1 MSAQTKSASMD
12 NAVTEKIV
20 NIHTMIVFGV
30 CIVFGAVNLIS
41 GAVLIGIVTLLM
53 GIAVPTAVFF
63 IKKRA
68 PLSLCGTIL
77 SQVQLLTI
85 ILISTAKHELHY
97 MFPLILASMAI
108 AAIYYNQRNLIIHW
122 VVMDIACLTGML
134 FRPVFYAGADI
145 GLLIKGIIG
154 INTGA
159 ALICYLTKC
168 MLGFIEASRRANEET
183 KRLLEQV
190 NEQMQNSEK
199 LMEHQNNVVVQIAN
213 ISEKLGGSVS
223 LMEQVSSSLNATAND
238 QHNIVQDIVED
249 ITNITSEAEKSIE
262 QSEKASEA
270 AKSSTYMLLENNF
283 EVKNMVSAMG
293 EITDASRKIESII
306 KTIEDIAFQT
316 NILALNAAVEAAR
329 AGAAGKGFGV
339 VADEVRNLATKS
351 AEAAKNTSD
360 LIQTTIKAVDHGTL
374 LAENVAKRME
384 DVLSLAQESA
394 KQSAA
399 IMKLTESQ
407 ANSARSVESKM
418 QRISESAMNSL
429 QTAEEN
435 VQISQAISDQVYKMR
450 SITKI
455 D

>member
-1 MSAQTKSASMD
+1 
-12 NAVTEKIV
+12 
-20 NIHTMIVFGV
+20 
-30 CIVFGAVNLIS
+30 
-41 GAVLIGIVTLLM
+41 
-53 GIAVPTAVFF
+53 
-63 IKKRA
+63 
-68 PLSLCGTIL
+68 
-77 SQVQLLTI
+77 
-85 ILISTAKHELHY
+85 
-97 MFPLILASMAI
+97 MFLLILASMAI

-168 MLGFIEASRRANEET
+168 MLGFIDASRHANEET

-199 LMEHQNNVVVQIAN
+199 LMERQNNVVAQIAN

-238 QHNIVQDIVED
+238 QYNIVQDIAED

-270 AKSSTYMLLENNF
+270 AKSSTDMLLENNL

-351 AEAAKNTSD
+351 AEAAKKHFRFDSD
-360 LIQTTIKAVDHGTL
+360 DH
-374 LAENVAKRME
+374 
-384 DVLSLAQESA
+384 
-394 KQSAA
+394 QSG
-399 IMKLTESQ
+399 
-407 ANSARSVESKM
+407 
-418 QRISESAMNSL
+418 
-429 QTAEEN
+429 
-435 VQISQAISDQVYKMR
+435 
-450 SITKI
+450 
-455 D
+455 